1 MITEYMTAKKGRKA
15 LLALLAGATVALA
28 MPGLGLGPLAFVG
41 LVPLFFALEGG
52 GGFLAGFVAG
62 FAFFAIDMRWIL
74 TLFRFTPLVVPGYV
88 LLAAYLALYVGL
100 FGLVVGWFM
109 KRRRTGLALLLFAPA
124 VFAFLELLRAL
135 GPLGV
140 GFSDLY
146 LSLYRYP
153 SLIQA
158 AASLGPF
165 ALTAG
170 IVFTNVA
177 LYLAWRRRRAYVAV
191 GLGMVGLLTAFSL
204 IPIAR
209 DGETVAVAIITSD
222 VPQEARFGGESLESL
237 LARYLDLGEKA
248 AALRP
253 EVIVF
258 PETILPD
265 YILRDQRLLPEFV
278 RLAQEANASILLG
291 TGDFRGGELYNTVAL
306 LAKTGEVVGT
316 YDKVHPVPFGEYVP
330 GRALLAS
337 LGLGRL
343 FDSLL
348 PVDITPGKRFTP
360 IGELGTPI
368 CFETTFPA
376 ASRALVA
383 RGATLLVTVTN
394 DAWFVGSSELREHFA
409 ANVFRAVETR
419 RFLIQSANGGI
430 SGAIDARGRILVE
443 EEEEGVT
450 LVQAARRRDRSP
462 YSSWGEPLSY
472 ALLAVGGGAGLL
484 WRRKEGGA

>member
-1 MITEYMTAKKGRKA
+1 MTAKKGRKA

-177 LYLAWRRRRAYVAV
+177 LYLAWRRRRAYVAL
-191 GLGMVGLLTAFSL
+191 GLGMVGLLAAFSL

-209 DGETVAVAIITSD
+209 DGETVAVAIITSE

-237 LARYLDLGEKA
+237 LARYLALGEKA

-253 EVIVF
+253 ELIVF

-278 RLAQEANASILLG
+278 RLAQEANSASDACSIRSSRSTSRQESG
-291 TGDFRGGELYNTVAL
+291 SPRSANWE
-306 LAKTGEVVGT
+306 
-316 YDKVHPVPFGEYVP
+316 
-330 GRALLAS
+330 RRS
-337 LGLGRL
+337 
-343 FDSLL
+343 
-348 PVDITPGKRFTP
+348 
-360 IGELGTPI
+360 
-368 CFETTFPA
+368 
-376 ASRALVA
+376 ASRRLSPRHRAPWS
-383 RGATLLVTVTN
+383 RGERP
-394 DAWFVGSSELREHFA
+394 SS
-409 ANVFRAVETR
+409 
-419 RFLIQSANGGI
+419 
-430 SGAIDARGRILVE
+430 
-443 EEEEGVT
+443 
-450 LVQAARRRDRSP
+450 SP
-462 YSSWGEPLSY
+462 
-472 ALLAVGGGAGLL
+472 
-484 WRRKEGGA
+484 